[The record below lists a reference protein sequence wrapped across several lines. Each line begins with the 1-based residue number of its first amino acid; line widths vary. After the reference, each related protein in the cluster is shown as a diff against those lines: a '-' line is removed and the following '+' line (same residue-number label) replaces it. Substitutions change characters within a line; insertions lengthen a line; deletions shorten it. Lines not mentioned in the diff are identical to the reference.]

1 MEIYNIKSPQDI
13 LQYLN
18 EHITYGWLDING
30 EIHINNMKNFRK
42 LYRTSS
48 LDETL
53 QHGIG
58 TCIEQVYLISY
69 LLNRIGI
76 QNEMYCTRIYEGI
89 DFNNEDEEEHM
100 HCFVLYYLN
109 DKVYHLEH
117 PNVEKIGIYEYNSLD
132 EALQTINDFY
142 VKMVDGK
149 SRPITKFYEVKPN
162 LSFKEF
168 NEYINSLDNKKT
180 L

>member
-142 VKMVDGK
+142 V
-149 SRPITKFYEVKPN
+149 
-162 LSFKEF
+162 
-168 NEYINSLDNKKT
+168 
-180 L
+180 